1 MGLSASTFSEEQI
14 IGFLHLPM
22 LCAQLPRLSALMQ
35 AGGTL
40 LFSFYLCLAPASASP
55 IGGRHA

>member
-1 MGLSASTFSEEQI
+1 MDLRASKFSEEQI

-22 LCAQLPRLSALMQ
+22 LCTQFPRLSALMQ
-35 AGGTL
+35 AGATVF
-40 LFSFYLCLAPASASP
+40 FSFYLCLVPASASP